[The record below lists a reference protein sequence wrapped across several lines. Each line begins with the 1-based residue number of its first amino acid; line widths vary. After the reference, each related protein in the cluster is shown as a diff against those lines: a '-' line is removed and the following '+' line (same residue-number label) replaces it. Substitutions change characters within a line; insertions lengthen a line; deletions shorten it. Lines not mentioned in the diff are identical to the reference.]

1 MEYGKRGRRRGSS
14 GDGKAEIKEAG
25 RVVMENEGCR
35 SDWKAMMMREM
46 DITGKTESES
56 ESESEMLKEPEMDK
70 VRRKWRVTEW
80 VQRMEER

>member
-56 ESESEMLKEPEMDK
+56 EMDK

>member
-1 MEYGKRGRRRGSS
+1 
-14 GDGKAEIKEAG
+14 
-25 RVVMENEGCR
+25 
-35 SDWKAMMMREM
+35 MMMREM